1 MRAGGNAMQLQRR
14 QFLQLAAGAAA
25 LPTTL
30 RMAQAQAYPSRPI
43 TIVVGL
49 AAGGPTDYAARLLA
63 ERLKPF
69 LGQPVL
75 VENVV
80 GATGSIGVGRVV
92 RAAPDGYMLSIGDLT
107 THVTN
112 QVTLSLPY
120 DLRTDLQPIALLRT
134 APILIVARS
143 GMPGANLRELVAWL
157 RANPD
162 KASVGTGG
170 VGGLGHLA
178 GLIFQ
183 NITGTRVQFVPYRG
197 EAPAI
202 QDMLSGHIDMA
213 FATPA
218 GALPFIQAGQLKAH
232 AIMAKSHLGL
242 LPDVPTVDEAGAPG
256 AHFAGW
262 LSLWAPKETPKNIVT
277 TLNAAVVAALAD
289 PAFKARFADTV
300 GATIAPPDQ
309 QSPEGLA
316 RFQKAEI
323 DRWWP
328 IFEALNIKAG

>member
-1 MRAGGNAMQLQRR
+1 MRLRR
-14 QFLQLAAGAAA
+14 RRFLQLAAGAIA
-25 LPTTL
+25 LPTKL
-30 RMAQAQAYPSRPI
+30 RRAQAEAYPSRPI

-49 AAGGPTDYAARLLA
+49 AAGGPTDQGARLLA
-63 ERLKPF
+63 ERLKSL

-92 RAAPDGYMLSIGDLT
+92 RAAPDGYTLSIGDLT

-120 DLRTDLQPIALLRT
+120 DVRTDLQPIALLRIS
-134 APILIVARS
+134 PILIVARS
-143 GMPGANLRELVAWL
+143 GMPGADLKELVAWL

-162 KASVGTGG
+162 NASVGTGG
-170 VGGLGHLA
+170 VGGAGHLA

-183 NITGTRVQFVPYRG
+183 NITGTRVRFIPYRG

-202 QDMLSGHIDMA
+202 QDMLSGQIDMG
-213 FATPA
+213 FATPI
-218 GALPFIQAGQLKAH
+218 GALPFVQAGQLKAY
-232 AIMAKSHLGL
+232 AVMAKSRLGL
-242 LPDVPTVDEAGAPG
+242 LPDVPTVDQAGVPG

-262 LSLWAPKETPKNIVT
+262 LSLWAPKGTPKNIVT
-277 TLNAAVVAALAD
+277 TLDTAVVTALAD

-300 GATIAPPDQ
+300 GSAIAPPDQ

-316 RFQKAEI
+316 HFQQAEI

-328 IFEALNIKAG
+328 IFEALNVKGG

>member
-1 MRAGGNAMQLQRR
+1 MQLRR
-14 QFLQLAAGAAA
+14 RRFLQLAAGAVAV
-25 LPTTL
+25 PTTL
-30 RMAQAQAYPSRPI
+30 RMAKAQAYPSRPI
-43 TIVVGL
+43 TIVVGS
-49 AAGGPTDYAARLLA
+49 AAGGPTDQGARLLA

-92 RAAPDGYMLSIGDLT
+92 RATPDGYTLSIGDLT

-112 QVTLSLPY
+112 QVMLSLPY
-120 DLRTDLQPIALLRT
+120 DLRIDLQPIALLRT
-134 APILIVARS
+134 SPILIVARS
-143 GMPGANLRELVAWL
+143 GMPSANLKELVAWL

-170 VGGLGHLA
+170 VGGTGHLA

-183 NITGTRVQFVPYRG
+183 NITGTRVRFVPYRG

-202 QDMLSGHIDMA
+202 QDMLSGQIDMA
-213 FATPA
+213 FATPI
-218 GALPFIQAGQLKAH
+218 GALPFIQAGQLKAY
-232 AIMAKSHLGL
+232 AIMAKSRLGL
-242 LPDVPTVDEAGAPG
+242 VPDVPTVDEAGVPS
-256 AHFAGW
+256 AHFGSW
-262 LSLWAPKETPKNIVT
+262 LSLWAPKGTPKNIVT

-300 GATIAPPDQ
+300 GSAIAPPDQ

-316 RFQKAEI
+316 GFQKAEI

-328 IFEALNIKAG
+328 IFEALNIKGG